1 MSKPVVAVVND
12 DTQFLRMMEM
22 ILAGVGYDTLIFFE
36 GSTAFAD
43 IKTHLPDLVVLDVR
57 MENPESGWIILDL
70 MRLDEATANIPV
82 VVCSADHD
90 QLLSKEEYLRS
101 KRAGILRKPFDIDD
115 LISKVGEFVSVEEP
129 VDASNAPQR
138 RDARQPQ
145 EARMN
150 ASQTTSDA
158 MAGLTGTE

>member
-22 ILAGVGYDTLIFFE
+22 ILASVGYETLIFFE
-36 GSTAFAD
+36 GSTAFTD
-43 IKTHLPDLVVLDVR
+43 IRTNLPDLVVLDIR

-70 MRLDEATANIPV
+70 MRLDETTASIPV

-90 QLLSKEEYLRS
+90 QLLSKQEYLRS
-101 KRAGILRKPFDIDD
+101 KRVGILRKPFDIDD

-129 VDASNAPQR
+129 V
-138 RDARQPQ
+138 
-145 EARMN
+145 EAGIP
-150 ASQTTSDA
+150 
-158 MAGLTGTE
+158 AG

>member
-22 ILAGVGYDTLIFFE
+22 ILASVGYETLIFFE
-36 GSTAFAD
+36 GSTAFTD
-43 IKTHLPDLVVLDVR
+43 IRTNLPDLVVLDIR

-70 MRLDEATANIPV
+70 MRLDETTASIPV

-90 QLLSKEEYLRS
+90 QLLSKQEYLRS
-101 KRAGILRKPFDIDD
+101 KRVGILRKPFDIDD

-129 VDASNAPQR
+129 V
-138 RDARQPQ
+138 
-145 EARMN
+145 EAGSP
-150 ASQTTSDA
+150 AA
-158 MAGLTGTE
+158 